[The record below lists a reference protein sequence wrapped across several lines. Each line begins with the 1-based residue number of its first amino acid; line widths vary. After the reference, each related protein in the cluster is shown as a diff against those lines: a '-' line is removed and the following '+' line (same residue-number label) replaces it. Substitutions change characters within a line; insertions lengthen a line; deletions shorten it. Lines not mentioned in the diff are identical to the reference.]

1 MLHIQIQ
8 NIILN
13 SRTLLC
19 YNHEQEVRTNESTN
33 YPFFWRFICIS
44 IRRSFKTK
52 TLPGHVLIH
61 VKATSVN
68 PIDTKMRS
76 GAVSSVAPEFPAILH
91 GDVAG
96 IVIEVGEG
104 VSKFKTGDEVYGC
117 AGGFKETGGALAEFM
132 LAGAKVLQLL
142 LSKTKWK

>member
-1 MLHIQIQ
+1 M
-8 NIILN
+8 
-13 SRTLLC
+13 
-19 YNHEQEVRTNESTN
+19 
-33 YPFFWRFICIS
+33 RFICIS
-44 IRRSFKTK
+44 IRRSFKPK
-52 TLPGHVLIH
+52 LLPGHVLID

-76 GAVSSVAPEFPAILH
+76 GAVSAVAPEFPAILH

-104 VSKFKTGDEVYGC
+104 VSKFKAGDEVYGC

-132 LAGAKVLQLL
+132 LADTRLIAHKPNNITMERSSCSTISGNYSLGIFI
-142 LSKTKWK
+142 